1 MGGTY
6 TVARKRFQAGR
17 DYEQEAENLKTLN
30 KSLSNHDH
38 VVRYIAMLVIGDT
51 DGHLRDFNILLP
63 CADMDLKNFLDL
75 EPDFSSLDLVQAT
88 CGVADAIKWLHDDH
102 QIEGRKETNVL
113 SYGSET
119 GQHSRLSIS

>member
-1 MGGTY
+1 
-6 TVARKRFQAGR
+6 
-17 DYEQEAENLKTLN
+17 
-30 KSLSNHDH
+30 
-38 VVRYIAMLVIGDT
+38 MLVIGDT

-63 CADMDLKNFLDL
+63 CEDMHLKKFLDL
-75 EPDFSSLDLVQAT
+75 GPDFSSLDLMRAT

-119 GQHSRLSIS
+119 GQHSSLLLS